1 MTHENQ
7 HSVEIAVPLLGM
19 VRVIHSRLPLVHR
32 IEVETRVIVLGRLEE
47 RFKTILEAVSV
58 QLPATQPTQGPKRT
72 TLDRFAV
79 VTCPVRPYRP

>member
-1 MTHENQ
+1 MTHENERN
-7 HSVEIAVPLLGM
+7 VEVLVVLLDIVG
-19 VRVIHSRLPLVHR
+19 VIVGRLPFVDGV
-32 IEVETRVIVLGRLEE
+32 EVESRVIVLDRWEE
-47 RFKTILEAVSV
+47 RFESILEAISV